1 MKTSILK
8 NKEKTQDLENAMN
21 CARWLVREFE
31 NINFSCIAMLF
42 DRAVSDA
49 ETWIQT
55 MVEDGALPEGC
66 AQSIQ
71 AQEAAK
77 IHTILVR
84 YASIDNP
91 VIREKI
97 LERMSESTAVNLDS

>member
-1 MKTSILK
+1 MKSSALK
-8 NKEKTQDLENAMN
+8 NQGKTQDLENAMN
-21 CARWLVREFE
+21 CARWIVREFE
-31 NINFSCIAMLF
+31 NINFPCIAMLF

-55 MVEDGALPEGC
+55 KVEDGALPEIC

-91 VIREKI
+91 AIREKI
-97 LERMSESTAVNLDS
+97 LERMSESTAINWDS